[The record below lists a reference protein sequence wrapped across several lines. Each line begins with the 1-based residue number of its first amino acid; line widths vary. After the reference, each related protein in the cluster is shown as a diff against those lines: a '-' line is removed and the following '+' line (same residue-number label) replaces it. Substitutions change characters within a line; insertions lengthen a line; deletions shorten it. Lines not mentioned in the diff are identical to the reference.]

1 MLRISKHWLQGMGL
15 KFWLPLP
22 LLALF
27 FWFSCSLIADQVLSR
42 PRDTKDKLQADAQ
55 LEIQMSVNV
64 MRIEATIDQSAQ
76 MAKVEVQTTESILKK
91 LEFEFP
97 ITEMGQVE
105 GAIAQE
111 LALSVQDV
119 RRLARYEIVD

>member
-1 MLRISKHWLQGMGL
+1 MSRISKHWLQNIDL

-27 FWFSCSLIADQVLSR
+27 FWFSCSLIAAQVLSR
-42 PRDTKDKLQADAQ
+42 PRETKDKLQADAQ
-55 LEIQMSVNV
+55 LEIHMAVNV

-76 MAKVEVQTTESILKK
+76 MAKVEVQATDSILKK

-97 ITEMGQVE
+97 ITDASQVE

-111 LALSVQDV
+111 LALPIQDV
-119 RRLARYEIVD
+119 RQLVRYEIVD